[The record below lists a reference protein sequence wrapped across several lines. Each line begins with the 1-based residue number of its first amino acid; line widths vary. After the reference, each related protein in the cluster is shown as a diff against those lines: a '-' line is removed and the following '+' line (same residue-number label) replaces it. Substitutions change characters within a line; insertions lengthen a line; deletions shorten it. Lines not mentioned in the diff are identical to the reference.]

1 MSSTDFCVSD
11 SPGSPS
17 PSHAQDKPGVD
28 RGRRRV
34 LLAAPAVAGAL
45 AVPAGVA
52 KAQTGIPERWSAG
65 WGCAPAGP
73 PPPASLLTFT
83 NQTLRLIVRTSLG
96 GNRIRI
102 RLSNEMGDTELRV
115 GSARVAL
122 RAGGAV
128 ITAGTSR
135 QLTFSGRTSVTI
147 PAGAPVV
154 SDPVAL
160 PTAPFTDLAI
170 SLYFPGTVQA
180 TTIHNAAYQASYA
193 STTGDFG
200 AQTSLPT
207 QRAFASWPFLTE
219 VDVDRAAPVLVAVG
233 DSVTDGVG
241 STSNGNRR
249 WPDYL
254 ARRIQAELGNDRIG
268 VVNRGISANRML
280 ADTAT
285 ALLAGNDLLERFDR
299 DVLSTAGVRGLAV
312 LIGIN
317 DIVYS
322 PPSAPIPADDLIA
335 GYLQLIARAHLHGI
349 PVLGA
354 TLPPFSGF
362 VYYTP
367 AREAVRQ
374 AVNAWMRS
382 ALPFDLLADVDQ
394 ALRDPEVPQRLRA
407 AYDSGDRL
415 HPNDVGYE
423 ALAGAVPLSAL
434 WSLMGGTG

>member
-1 MSSTDFCVSD
+1 MSLPDSSASD
-11 SPGSPS
+11 SPPTPS
-17 PSHAQDKPGVD
+17 ASHFKGDHGVD
-28 RGRRRV
+28 RNRRRILLGAPV
-34 LLAAPAVAGAL
+34 LAGAL
-45 AVPAGVA
+45 AAPIADVRAQAG
-52 KAQTGIPERWSAG
+52 QPERWSAG

-73 PPPASLLTFT
+73 PPSASMLTFT
-83 NQTLRLIVRTSLG
+83 DQTLRLIVRTSLG
-96 GNRIRI
+96 GDRVRI
-102 RLSNEMGDTELRV
+102 RLSNEMGDTALRLASAHV
-115 GSARVAL
+115 GL

-128 ITAGTSR
+128 VTAGTSR
-135 QLTFSGRTSVTI
+135 QLTFAGRTAVVI
-147 PAGAPVV
+147 PAGAPVL
-154 SDPVAL
+154 SDPVSL
-160 PTAPFTDLAI
+160 PVAPLADLAI

-180 TTIHNAAYQASYA
+180 STIHNAAYQASYA
-193 STTGDFG
+193 STTGNFG
-200 AQTSLPT
+200 AQASFPV

-219 VDVDRAAPVLVAVG
+219 VDVDRVAPVLVAVG

-249 WPDYL
+249 WPDFL
-254 ARRIQAELGNDRIG
+254 ARRIQVELGSNRIG
-268 VVNRGISANRML
+268 VVNRGIAANRLL
-280 ADTAT
+280 ADTPT
-285 ALLAGNDLLERFDR
+285 TLLAGKDLLERFDR

-322 PPSAPIPADDLIA
+322 PSSAPIPVDDLIA
-335 GYLQLIARAHLHGI
+335 GYLQLVARAHLHGI

-354 TLPPFSGF
+354 TLPPFLGF

-382 ALPFDLLADVDQ
+382 ALPFDLLADVDL
-394 ALRDPEVPQRLRA
+394 ALRDPDVPQRLRA

-423 ALAGAVPLSAL
+423 ALAATVPLPALSAL
-434 WSLMGGTG
+434 MGA

>member
-1 MSSTDFCVSD
+1 MTSTDVCVAD
-11 SPGSPS
+11 SPGNPS
-17 PSHAQDKPGVD
+17 SSHAPDQPGVD

-34 LLAAPAVAGAL
+34 LLAAPVLAGAL
-45 AVPAGVA
+45 AAPGGEVR
-52 KAQTGIPERWSAG
+52 AQTGVPERWSAG

-73 PPPASLLTFT
+73 PPSASLLTFT

-96 GNRIRI
+96 GNRVRI

-147 PAGAPVV
+147 PAGAPAV
-154 SDPVAL
+154 SDPVTL
-160 PTAPFTDLAI
+160 PIAPFTDLAV

-193 STTGDFG
+193 STTGDYG
-200 AQTSLPT
+200 AQASLPV

-241 STSNGNRR
+241 SSSNLNRR

-254 ARRIQAELGNDRIG
+254 ARRFQAELGNDRIG
-268 VVNRGISANRML
+268 VVNRGIAANRML

-285 ALLAGNDLLERFDR
+285 AMLAGNDLLERFDR
-299 DVLSTAGVRGLAV
+299 DVLSTAGVRALAV

-322 PPSAPIPADDLIA
+322 PPSAPVPAEELIA

-354 TLPPFSGF
+354 TLPPFLGF

-382 ALPFDLLADVDQ
+382 AQPFDVLADTDL
-394 ALRDPEVPQRLRA
+394 ALRDPNAQQRLLA

-415 HPNDVGYE
+415 HPNDVGYQ
-423 ALAGAVPLSAL
+423 ALAAAVPLPAL
-434 WSLMGGTG
+434 WSLMGGTF

>member
-1 MSSTDFCVSD
+1 MSSPDFCASD
-11 SPGSPS
+11 SPAVSSTP
-17 PSHAQDKPGVD
+17 HQTDEPGID
-28 RGRRRV
+28 RGRRRILLGAPV
-34 LLAAPAVAGAL
+34 LAGAL
-45 AVPAGVA
+45 AAPGADVM
-52 KAQTGIPERWSAG
+52 AQGGLPERWSAT

-96 GNRIRI
+96 GERIRI
-102 RLSNEMGDTELRV
+102 RLSNEMGDSELRV
-115 GSARVAL
+115 GSACIGL

-128 ITAGTSR
+128 ISAGSSR
-135 QLTFSGRTSVTI
+135 QLTFSGRTGVTI

-154 SDPVAL
+154 SDPVSL
-160 PTAPFTDLAI
+160 PVAPFTDLAI

-180 TTIHNAAYQASYA
+180 RTIHNAAYQASYA

-200 AQTSLPT
+200 AQAALPV

-219 VDVDRAAPVLVAVG
+219 VDVDRAAPVLVVVG

-241 STSNGNRR
+241 SSSNLNRR
-249 WPDYL
+249 WPDFL
-254 ARRIQAELGNDRIG
+254 ARRFQAELGNDRIG

-322 PPSAPIPADDLIA
+322 PPSAPVPADDLIA
-335 GYLQLIARAHLHGI
+335 GYLQLLARAHLHGI

-354 TLPPFSGF
+354 TVPPFLGF

-367 AREAVRQ
+367 AREAVRLT
-374 AVNAWMRS
+374 VNAWMRS
-382 ALPFDLLADVDQ
+382 ALPFDALADVDL
-394 ALRDPEVPQRLRA
+394 ALRDPAVPQRLRVE
-407 AYDSGDRL
+407 YDSGDHV
-415 HPNDVGYE
+415 HPNDRGYE
-423 ALAGAVPLSAL
+423 ALADAVPVAAL
-434 WSLMGGTG
+434 ASLMG

>member
-1 MSSTDFCVSD
+1 MSLPDSSASD
-11 SPGSPS
+11 SPVTPS
-17 PSHAQDKPGVD
+17 PSQLEAGHGVD
-28 RGRRRV
+28 QSRRRILLGAPV
-34 LLAAPAVAGAL
+34 LAGAL
-45 AVPAGVA
+45 AAPMADVQAQAGL
-52 KAQTGIPERWSAG
+52 PERWSAC

-73 PPPASLLTFT
+73 PPSASLLTFT

-102 RLSNEMGDTELRV
+102 RLSNEMGDTALRLTGAHV
-115 GSARVAL
+115 GL

-128 ITAGTSR
+128 VTAGTSR
-135 QLTFSGRTSVTI
+135 QLTFGGRTAVTI

-154 SDPVAL
+154 SDPVSL
-160 PTAPFTDLAI
+160 PVAPLTDLAI

-180 TTIHNAAYQASYA
+180 STIHNAAYQASYA

-200 AQTSLPT
+200 AQASLPV

-249 WPDYL
+249 WPDFL
-254 ARRIQAELGNDRIG
+254 ARRIQLELGSNRIG

-280 ADTAT
+280 ADTPT
-285 ALLAGNDLLERFDR
+285 ALLAGKDLLERFDR
-299 DVLSTAGVRGLAV
+299 DVLSTAGVGGLAV

-322 PPSAPIPADDLIA
+322 PSSAPIPVDDLIA
-335 GYLQLIARAHLHGI
+335 GYLQLVARAHLHGI

-354 TLPPFSGF
+354 TLPPFLGF

-374 AVNAWMRS
+374 AANAWMRS
-382 ALPFDLLADVDQ
+382 ALPFDLLADVDL
-394 ALRDPEVPQRLRA
+394 ALRDPNDPQRLRA

-423 ALAGAVPLSAL
+423 ALAAAVPLAAL
-434 WSLMGGTG
+434 SSLMGA

>member
-1 MSSTDFCVSD
+1 MSRPDFCVSD
-11 SPGSPS
+11 SPALLPSSP
-17 PSHAQDKPGVD
+17 AQNEPGVD
-28 RGRRRV
+28 RARRRV
-34 LLAAPAVAGAL
+34 LLAAPVLAGAL
-45 AVPAGVA
+45 AAPAADV
-52 KAQTGIPERWSAG
+52 KAQSGVSERWSAA

-96 GNRIRI
+96 GTRIRI
-102 RLSNEMGDTELRV
+102 RLSNEMGASELRV
-115 GSARVAL
+115 GSAGVAL

-135 QLTFSGRTSVTI
+135 QLTFSGRPGVTI

-154 SDPVAL
+154 SDPVSL
-160 PTAPFTDLAI
+160 PVAAFTDLAI
-170 SLYFPGTVQA
+170 SVYFPGTVQA

-193 STTGDFG
+193 STTGDFS
-200 AQTSLPT
+200 AQTSLPIA
-207 QRAFASWPFLTE
+207 RAFASWPFLTE
-219 VDVDRAAPVLVAVG
+219 VDIDRAAPVLVAVG

-241 STSNGNRR
+241 SSSNLNRR
-249 WPDYL
+249 WPDFL
-254 ARRIQAELGNDRIG
+254 ARRFQAELGSDRIG

-299 DVLSTAGVRGLAV
+299 DVLSTANVRALGV

-322 PPSAPIPADDLIA
+322 PPSAPIPADELIA

-354 TLPPFSGF
+354 TLPPFDGF

-382 ALPFDLLADVDQ
+382 ALPFDLLADVDL
-394 ALRDPEVPQRLRA
+394 ALRDPAVPQRLRA
-407 AYDSGDRL
+407 AYDSGDSL
-415 HPNDVGYE
+415 HPNDAGYE
-423 ALAGAVPLSAL
+423 ALAGAVPLSAV
-434 WSLMGGTG
+434 WSLMAGSG